1 MAALEVGSIAPD
13 FTLEDQDGNSVRLYS
28 ELERGPV
35 VLYFY
40 PKDETP
46 GCTAEACTFRDQ
58 YTDFVDAGAT
68 VLGVSDDSVAS
79 HRAFATRHRLP
90 FRLLSDPD
98 GSVRKL
104 YGVKKTLW
112 VMNGRVTFVIDPN
125 RTIRHAFRSQLK
137 FRQHVTEALSTLRT
151 LRPPTSAASQPGA
164 PSSPT

>member
-13 FTLEDQDGNSVRLYS
+13 FTLEDQNGAPVRLYS

-46 GCTAEACTFRDQ
+46 GCTAEACSFRDQ
-58 YTDFVDAGAT
+58 HTDFVDAGAA

-79 HRAFATRHRLP
+79 HREFAAHHRLP

-98 GSVRKL
+98 GAVRKL
-104 YGVKKTLW
+104 YGVKKTLGLI
-112 VMNGRVTFVIDPN
+112 NGRVTFVIAPD
-125 RTIRHAFRSQLK
+125 RTIRHVFRSQLK
-137 FRQHVTEALSTLRT
+137 FRQHVSEALNTLRA
-151 LRPPTSAASQPGA
+151 LRSHGARPGPSAPH
-164 PSSPT
+164 P